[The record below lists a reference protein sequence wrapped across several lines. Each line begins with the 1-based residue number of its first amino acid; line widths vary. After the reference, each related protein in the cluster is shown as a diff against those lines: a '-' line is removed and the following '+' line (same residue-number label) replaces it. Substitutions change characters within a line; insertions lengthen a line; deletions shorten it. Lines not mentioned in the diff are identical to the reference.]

1 VSAERPTSRL
11 LGVTWLVAAALVGV
25 AGILLVVASDH
36 ARDHRAGATLLV
48 LAVVAVVVGAG
59 VIRAA
64 DRRVGRASV
73 AASALWLAG
82 AVVVFLSLTF
92 TTDRLV
98 FAGVPAVVG
107 LLTAAVALR
116 PGRR

>member
-1 VSAERPTSRL
+1 VIAERRTQRW
-11 LGVTWLVAAALVGV
+11 LGGGWLVAGMVVGV

-36 ARDHRAGATLLV
+36 ARDHRAGVTLLV
-48 LAVVAVVVGAG
+48 LAVAAVVVGAG
-59 VIRAA
+59 VLRGAG
-64 DRRVGRASV
+64 RRASV
-73 AASALWLAG
+73 AASALWVAG
-82 AVVVFLSLTF
+82 AVVVCLSLTF

-107 LLTAAVALR
+107 CLTAAVALL